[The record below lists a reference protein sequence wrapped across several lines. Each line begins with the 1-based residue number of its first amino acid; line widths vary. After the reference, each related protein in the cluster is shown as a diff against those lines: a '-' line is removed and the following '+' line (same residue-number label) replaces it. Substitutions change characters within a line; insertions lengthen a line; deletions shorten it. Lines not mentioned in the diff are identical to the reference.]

1 MSEEQAVQPAS
12 PPEPAKRLQ
21 ILDGARVVFRA
32 RGYEGASMEMIAKEA
47 GVSKGTLYVY
57 FPNKEELFKALIL
70 CESSDQAESGLN
82 LGRDLGPIRE
92 ALQTIGLGYVT
103 KMVKPER
110 VSTFRMVVGSAD
122 QFPEFGAMLY
132 EAGPKRG
139 TAKMCAFLT
148 SRIEQG
154 ELKECDLELA
164 AGQFF
169 SLCVSQILRRIL
181 LNVERAP
188 AREEMER
195 HVSSAVDVFLAAYG
209 TNREA

>member
-1 MSEEQAVQPAS
+1 MTEEQAMQPA
-12 PPEPAKRLQ
+12 PAAEPAKRLQ
-21 ILDGARVVFRA
+21 ILNGARVVFRA
-32 RGYEGASMEMIAKEA
+32 RGYEGASMEMIAREA

-70 CESSDQAESGLN
+70 CESGDQAESGLN
-82 LGRDLGPIRE
+82 LGRELGPLRE
-92 ALQTIGLGYVT
+92 ALHTIGTAYVR
-103 KMVKPER
+103 KMVKPAR
-110 VSTFRMVVGSAD
+110 VSTLRMVVGSAD
-122 QFPEFGAMLY
+122 QFPEFAAMLY

-154 ELKECDLELA
+154 ELKECDVELA

-181 LNVERAP
+181 LNVEGSPAP
-188 AREEMER
+188 DEIER
-195 HVSSAVDVFLAAYG
+195 HVSSAVDVFLAAYEVQ
-209 TNREA
+209 REA